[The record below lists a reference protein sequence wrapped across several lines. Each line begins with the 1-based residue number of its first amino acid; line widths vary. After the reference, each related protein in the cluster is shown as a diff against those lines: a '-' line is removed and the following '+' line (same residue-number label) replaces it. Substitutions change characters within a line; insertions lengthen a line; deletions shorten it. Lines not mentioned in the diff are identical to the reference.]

1 MKLRTRLVFVLAVF
15 AAVIL
20 TVTITAVTAFSRL
33 GQAVATTTAEN
44 LRSIEAAH
52 AMREAIDRQ
61 DRGYFLIL
69 AGQGGRG
76 RDEVAAGATSFAEQF
91 EVVRGNVTV
100 EGESE
105 LVEAIEK
112 AYDRYRKMAE
122 PFRMPPPPPLA
133 ATFPFTR
140 GGPPGRTQ
148 GQKPDVTTGAAAA
161 SPPDPPRIVSGKA
174 LDDAPLVLHHR
185 GEGVNGHAT
194 TFPSP
199 ATPFPLPPVGTPPA
213 PPGPTDAVAP
223 GEPTNAAAV
232 APGAPPATVAGTLG
246 TPPAVTIDPAAGPAA
261 AVEPDSV
268 VDPTPSAS
276 LAAAGL
282 PFDALTYNRLV
293 EDRLADVH
301 KALADL
307 AALNRYAIDSA
318 AQEAARHGWRRSAW
332 VIVVGLLGLA
342 LAAVFGRRLYRA
354 IAVPLEAIELGIEAL
369 RRGNFAR
376 RIGLDTRD
384 ELGQIA
390 AAVNAAAD
398 QFARLDAAREG
409 QLRLHERLASAV
421 LDAFGPDAL
430 VVDRSGEPLV
440 VGRKARERLG
450 PNPMQTLR
458 DGAGGLIPPGEIDLR
473 IRRVFEPGEP
483 PLPSASGAP
492 SSGIDVR
499 PILGRAG
506 SVVGAAVVLPSA

>member
-15 AAVIL
+15 AAVIV

-76 RDEVAAGATSFAEQF
+76 RDEVAAGAASFEEQF

-100 EGESE
+100 EGEGE

-133 ATFPFTR
+133 ATFP
-140 GGPPGRTQ
+140 
-148 GQKPDVTTGAAAA
+148 
-161 SPPDPPRIVSGKA
+161 
-174 LDDAPLVLHHR
+174 AP
-185 GEGVNGHAT
+185 A
-194 TFPSP
+194 P
-199 ATPFPLPPVGTPPA
+199 ATPPPRPPVGPPPA
-213 PPGPTDAVAP
+213 PPVPPEAVAPAP

-232 APGAPPATVAGTLG
+232 APAASPTAVPGTAGP
-246 TPPAVTIDPAAGPAA
+246 PPAVATDPAAVPAPA
-261 AVEPDSV
+261 RGSNPVA
-268 VDPTPSAS
+268 DPTPSAS
-276 LAAAGL
+276 LAVAGL

-307 AALNRYAIDSA
+307 ATLNRYAIDSA

-332 VIVVGLLGLA
+332 VIVIGLLGLA
-342 LAAVFGRRLYRA
+342 LAAVFGHRLYRA
-354 IAVPLEAIELGIEAL
+354 IAVPLAAIELGIEAL
-369 RRGNFAR
+369 RRGDFAR
-376 RIGLDTRD
+376 RIGLGTRD

-390 AAVNAAAD
+390 AAVNAVAD

-440 VGRKARERLG
+440 VGRRARERLG

-458 DGAGGLIPPGEIDLR
+458 AGAGGLIPPGEIDLR

-483 PLPSASGAP
+483 PLPSASGGP
-492 SSGIDVR
+492 PSGIDVR